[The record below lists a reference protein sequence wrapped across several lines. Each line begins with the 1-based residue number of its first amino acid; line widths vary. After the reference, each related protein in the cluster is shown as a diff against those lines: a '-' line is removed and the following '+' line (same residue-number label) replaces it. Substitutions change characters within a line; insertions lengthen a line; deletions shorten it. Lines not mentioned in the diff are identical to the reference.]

1 MVPSGASTGKREA
14 LELRDG
20 KEDFMGKGVQKA
32 LNNIK
37 DIIAPAL
44 IGMDVRE
51 EQEIDEKL
59 IVLDNTAT
67 KSKLGANSILGVS
80 LRVLKAG

>member
-1 MVPSGASTGKREA
+1 MSKIKSIDSVQIIDSRGTQTVSCKVELENGISAISMVPSGASTGKREA

-37 DIIAPAL
+37 DIIAL
-44 IGMDVRE
+44 
-51 EQEIDEKL
+51 
-59 IVLDNTAT
+59 
-67 KSKLGANSILGVS
+67 SIN
-80 LRVLKAG
+80 